1 MSSTAGGGGGG
12 GGGSGFF
19 GAGADGFFVF
29 AAPLLLFLG
38 FELPGAGFFAAGFDG
53 AGSAAR
59 VNGAH
64 ATANAAATIRARASE
79 ASMGGDSTRPGVA
92 PYKLRWNRVSTVKCG
107 VRSSPGPQ
115 PAVAATAGGIT
126 RKSSSCT
133 WFTW

>member
-12 GGGSGFF
+12 GGGS
-19 GAGADGFFVF
+19 GFFVF

-79 ASMGGDSTRPGVA
+79 ASMGGDSTR
-92 PYKLRWNRVSTVKCG
+92 TC
-107 VRSSPGPQ
+107 
-115 PAVAATAGGIT
+115 AATHHLVRRQKIMSASGAVD
-126 RKSSSCT
+126 SP
-133 WFTW
+133 